1 MTALYV
7 KLCERLFGERDGTGG
22 PARAGTVS
30 STSLSY
36 PSGADRSAHRSG
48 AVKTGNP
55 ALPSYTLMTI
65 TPKIEVV
72 QVMQAF

>member
-7 KLCERLFGERDGTGG
+7 KLRKRLFGERDGTGG

-55 ALPSYTLMTI
+55 ALPSYTMI
-65 TPKIEVV
+65 TLIPKIELF
-72 QVMQAF
+72 QVMQDF